1 MVTEDSQKIKL
12 CDFGACLKV
21 ADDIHPE
28 TALVSRFYRAPEIII
43 GCVPD
48 QAVDVWSAGITLFEL
63 FSGRVPFN
71 ASTNSLILKQIV
83 L

>member
-1 MVTEDSQKIKL
+1 MHKLGYIHADLKSDNILVTEDSQKIKL

-21 ADDIHPE
+21 DDKIEPE

-48 QAVDVWSAGITLFEL
+48 SRLMFG
-63 FSGRVPFN
+63 
-71 ASTNSLILKQIV
+71 V
-83 L
+83 LG